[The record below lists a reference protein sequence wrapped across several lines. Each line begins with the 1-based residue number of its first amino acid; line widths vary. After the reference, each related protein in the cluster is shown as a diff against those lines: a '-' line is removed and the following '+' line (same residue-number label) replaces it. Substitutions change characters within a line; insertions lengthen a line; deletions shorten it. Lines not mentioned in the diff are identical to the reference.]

1 MEQGKLMDVKLI
13 KEGDNYFLNLTYQH
27 EDDKAVYETV
37 IYKAHLPINTHG
49 FNYCEFD
56 FGIHAKKER
65 AIDIG
70 FGELR
75 LLMDEKGRMLITEVV
90 EEKPKEMTIEE
101 IEKALGH
108 KVKIINKTEEDELPC
123 CSECKY
129 YHHTMDEEPCIDCK
143 CIDSKRPYIYFE
155 PVEE

>member
-90 EEKPKEMTIEE
+90 EEKTKEMTIEE

-108 KVKIINKTEEDELPC
+108 KVKIVGEKEEVRKTCMTCKHLTKYYLDKPCDECYQTSDRPNWESEED
-123 CSECKY
+123 
-129 YHHTMDEEPCIDCK
+129 
-143 CIDSKRPYIYFE
+143 
-155 PVEE
+155 